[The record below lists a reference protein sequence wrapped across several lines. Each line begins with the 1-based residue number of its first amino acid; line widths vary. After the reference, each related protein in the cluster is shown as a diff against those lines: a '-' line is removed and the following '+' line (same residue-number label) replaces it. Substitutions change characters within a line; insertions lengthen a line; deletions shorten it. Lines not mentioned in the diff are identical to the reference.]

1 MPEPSRQPSRG
12 SRRNQDIDAI
22 DLVAGL
28 ESLPAAADPTFS
40 PLASIGRPDADPEP
54 ALVPAPDGEA
64 EPPGPDGGRTASSR
78 GVSRRRSG
86 QPSQLTSVAGGR
98 TGPDPE
104 VERQR
109 IQRDDKRARL
119 VREALEARG
128 LDPDTYAVQRLP
140 KGGKHRPTIELSP
153 DDYAAITIAT
163 TLHPELFGS
172 TLVSFIRSCA
182 RHWEDIAVALD
193 ADRSRSSS

>member
-1 MPEPSRQPSRG
+1 MPEPSRQPSQAG
-12 SRRNQDIDAI
+12 RRNQEIDAI

-28 ESLPAAADPTFS
+28 DALPAAADPTFS
-40 PLASIGRPDADPEP
+40 PLANIGRPVDDPEP
-54 ALVPAPDGEA
+54 SPVTAPGNDP
-64 EPPGPDGGRTASSR
+64 EPPASAAGAGPSSR
-78 GVSRRRSG
+78 AGGRRRSG
-86 QPSQLTSVAGGR
+86 RPSQLTSLAVGR
-98 TGPDPE
+98 TGPDPDIE
-104 VERQR
+104 QQR

-119 VREALEARG
+119 IREALETRG
-128 LDPDTYAVQRLP
+128 LDPDLYAVQRLP

-182 RHWEDIAVALD
+182 RHWEDIAAALA
-193 ADRSRSSS
+193 ADRSQTSS

>member
-1 MPEPSRQPSRG
+1 MPEPARHQSTAG
-12 SRRNQDIDAI
+12 SRNHAIDAI

-28 ESLPAAADPTFS
+28 EALPAAADPTFS
-40 PLASIGRPDADPEP
+40 PLANIGRPIAEPEP
-54 ALVPAPDGEA
+54 APLVPHDEHP
-64 EPPGPDGGRTASSR
+64 EPPVATAGSVTSGRA
-78 GVSRRRSG
+78 GNRRRPG
-86 QPSQLTSVAGGR
+86 RPSPLTRLATSR
-98 TGPDPE
+98 TDPDPD
-104 VERQR
+104 VEQQR

-128 LDPDTYAVQRLP
+128 LDPELYAVQRLP

-163 TLHPELFGS
+163 TLHPELFGT

-193 ADRSRSSS
+193 ADRSRSNR

>member
-1 MPEPSRQPSRG
+1 MPEPSRQASRAG
-12 SRRNQDIDAI
+12 RRNQEIDAI

-28 ESLPAAADPTFS
+28 DALPAAADPAFS
-40 PLASIGRPDADPEP
+40 PLANIGHPVADPEAP
-54 ALVPAPDGEA
+54 LVTAPGDEP
-64 EPPGPDGGRTASSR
+64 EPPASTADGPSSR
-78 GVSRRRSG
+78 AGVRRRLDRA
-86 QPSQLTSVAGGR
+86 SQLTSLAGGR
-98 TGPDPE
+98 SGADPDIE
-104 VERQR
+104 QQR

-128 LDPDTYAVQRLP
+128 QDPDLYAVQRLP

-182 RHWEDIAVALD
+182 RHWEDIAAALA
-193 ADRSRSSS
+193 ADRNQTSR